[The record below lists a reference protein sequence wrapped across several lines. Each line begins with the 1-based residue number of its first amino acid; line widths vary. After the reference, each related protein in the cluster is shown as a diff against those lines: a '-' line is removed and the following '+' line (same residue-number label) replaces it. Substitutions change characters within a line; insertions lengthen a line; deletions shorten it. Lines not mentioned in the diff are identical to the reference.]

1 MYSRLTRKRITLKY
15 RIAYFFLQKTFTRRV
30 TFPPLSADADKPAFS
45 PLLIQ
50 HRKGEGGKEGGR

>member
-30 TFPPLSADADKPAFS
+30 TFPPLSADKPAFS